1 MDGAGDI
8 VGISFPFAAGVASA
22 AFLPEAAP
30 GFSLWAALASSV
42 CLSILL
48 ICCCRKDA
56 GPLTAGLMYFVLGAF
71 CFLSAS
77 LTGPAPKLRPGF
89 AENALQKFSALI
101 EGAGFE
107 NDSTGS
113 LVKALLT
120 GRRDAIDRETAE
132 NFRAAGAA
140 HILALSGL
148 HLGVIYGILS
158 RVLAV
163 LGHSRPAAAIR
174 SVTVIAASGF
184 YTIMTGAS
192 PSIVRAFLFISL
204 NEAARLQSGRR
215 RPPANVYCTALTV
228 QLALNP
234 LAIQETGFQLSYLAM
249 LGIILL
255 FPRMDSWYPSG
266 GRFDPFRRIW
276 SSAALTISC
285 QVFTAPLV
293 WMRFHSFPVHFLLT
307 NLIALP
313 LTELLIISALLT
325 LALCA
330 TGLDPHITKSL
341 TELFGQTLV
350 YCLDVISGM
359 QPPS

>member
-22 AFLPEAAP
+22 ALISSATS
-30 GFSLWAALASSV
+30 GGGLWAALASSV
-42 CLSILL
+42 CITLL
-48 ICCCRKDA
+48 FIHFCRTGSGA
-56 GPLTAGLMYFVLGAF
+56 MAAGLLYFALGAF
-71 CFLSAS
+71 CFLTAS
-77 LTGPAPKLRPGF
+77 LTGPVPKSGPVF
-89 AENALQKFSALI
+89 AEAAMRRFTGLI
-101 EGAGFE
+101 ESAGFE
-107 NDSTGS
+107 GDRTGP
-113 LVKALLT
+113 LVQALLT
-120 GRRDAIDRETAE
+120 GRRNAISRETAK

-148 HLGVIYGILS
+148 HLGVIYGILT
-158 RVLAV
+158 RLLAV
-163 LGHSRPAAAIR
+163 LGRSRKAAVIR
-174 SVTVIAASGF
+174 SVAAISASGF
-184 YTIMTGAS
+184 YTVMTGAS

-204 NEAARLQSGRR
+204 NEAARLQPGRR

-234 LAIQETGFQLSYLAM
+234 SAIQETGFQLSYLAM
-249 LGIILL
+249 LGIVLL
-255 FPRMDSWYPSG
+255 FPRMDSWYPSS

-293 WMRFHSFPVHFLLT
+293 WVRFHSFPVHFLLT

-313 LTELLIISALLT
+313 LAELLIISALLT

-330 TGLDPHITKSL
+330 MGFDPGMTKSL
-341 TELFGQTLV
+341 TEFFGQTLV

-359 QPPS
+359 QPPF